1 MRISAAVSSPL
12 VTGIFHPVILLPE
25 QPLEPESLKCLLL
38 HELNHIRRGDLWVRL
53 ASMAALTLH
62 WYNPLFHML
71 DRTVREV
78 GEERCD
84 EDVAR
89 LLNRRERLRYGQILL
104 QMAAGST
111 AGAGPWVLCLSSR
124 EALERRLS
132 KMLHTAPLKGRKR
145 LLALLAAAAVFSCGT
160 AAAWFSREP
169 LITAAAQE
177 PSAQTT
183 PSPESSVQKDGSEH
197 DTPGTSSPARTKTI
211 RRLRTLRPKQNRH
224 RTPLRPRPKPPSRHS
239 RNLPRSLHSSPLQ
252 RQRTPRKTPRN
263 CA

>member
-1 MRISAAVSSPL
+1 M
-12 VTGIFHPVILLPE
+12 
-25 QPLEPESLKCLLL
+25 
-38 HELNHIRRGDLWVRL
+38 RL

-111 AGAGPWVLCLSSR
+111 AGQAPGVLCLSSR

-132 KMLHTAPLKGRKR
+132 QNVHTAPLKGRKR

-169 LITAAAQE
+169 LITARRAGTLCPNNPLAGVLRPEGRFRTRHPWGPPRRRGPRQSAACGLCAR
-177 PSAQTT
+177 SRTVIGHRFGRGR
-183 PSPESSVQKDGSEH
+183 SRR
-197 DTPGTSSPARTKTI
+197 PGTAGIFPAVCTAAR
-211 RRLRTLRPKQNRH
+211 
-224 RTPLRPRPKPPSRHS
+224 
-239 RNLPRSLHSSPLQ
+239 LQ